1 MSEFQKIESVIQIN
15 ELFGHQETHHPLI
28 TIIDFSKI
36 KNTNLNGKI
45 YSGLYAIMLKQ
56 QCPGVVKYGRQNI
69 DFQSGSLVFVAPG
82 QVISVEEEIEPTNS
96 RDWGLFFH
104 PELLARMSLNAKM
117 KDYSFFL
124 YSLNEALHISQ
135 KEKNILNEIIQKIEN
150 ELALNIDK
158 HSQTLIV
165 SNIELLLNYCNR
177 YFDRQFITRSNKNK
191 DVLAKFEA
199 LLSEYFGSGLADKK
213 GLPTVKYLAN
223 QLYLSPNYLSDLL
236 KKETGKGTL
245 DHIHR
250 IIVEEA
256 KNKLLIPNSS
266 ISSVA
271 YDLGFEYPQY
281 FTRVFKKSTGMTP
294 LEFKNMN

>member
-15 ELFGHQETHHPLI
+15 EIFGNQETRHPLI

-36 KNTNLNGKI
+36 KNTNLSGKI
-45 YSGLYAIMLKQ
+45 YSGLYSIMLKQ

-69 DFQSGSLVFVAPG
+69 DFQSGSLIFIAPG
-82 QVISVEEEIEPTNS
+82 QVISIDDEIEATNS

-104 PELLARMSLNAKM
+104 PELLARTSLSANM
-117 KDYSFFL
+117 KDYPFFL
-124 YSLNEALHISQ
+124 YSINEALHASQ
-135 KEKNILNEIIQKIEN
+135 KEKNTLNEIIQKIEN

-191 DVLAKFEA
+191 DVLTKFEV
-199 LLSEYFGSGLADKK
+199 LLSEYFSNGLADKK
-213 GLPTVKYLAN
+213 GLPTVKYIAN
-223 QLYLSPNYLSDLL
+223 ELHLSPNYLSDLL

-256 KNKLLIPNSS
+256 KNKLLVPNSS

-281 FTRVFKKSTGMTP
+281 FTRVFKKNTGMTP
-294 LEFKNMN
+294 LEFKNIS